1 MNIEALKYT
10 STSLEQKVFH
20 QDDIIIDGAIASSSS
35 GQQKISTSG
44 ANKPSAK
51 GLDDTDI
58 RMAEEVMLKLK
69 KENIDKI
76 SALENFNISDI
87 FEKEPANNRKE
98 VPTNPE
104 AKTHQKTKRRQKRK
118 I

>member
-1 MNIEALKYT
+1 MIVSQIHSSLRIGQKKQPEELNIEALKYT

-20 QDDIIIDGAIASSSS
+20 QGDIRIDGAIASSSS
-35 GQQKISTSG
+35 AQQKISTSG

-69 KENIDKI
+69 KENIY
-76 SALENFNISDI
+76 ENF
-87 FEKEPANNRKE
+87 EKKLFF
-98 VPTNPE
+98 
-104 AKTHQKTKRRQKRK
+104 
-118 I
+118 